1 MITPNQRLS
10 IFMLSA
16 ALILMIPFLAM
27 RFSSEVNWSAFDFA
41 AAGILL
47 FGTGLLAEITLR
59 VVKNNR
65 YRLLLVAGLLALL
78 LLVWAELAVGVF
90 GTPFA
95 GS

>member
-10 IFMLSA
+10 IIMLSA
-16 ALILMIPFLAM
+16 ALLLMIPFVAM
-27 RFSSEVNWSAFDFA
+27 RFTGEVNWSTFDFA
-41 AAGILL
+41 VAGILL
-47 FGTGLLAEITLR
+47 FGTGLLAEFTLR

-65 YRLLLVAGLLALL
+65 YRLLLVTGLLVLL